1 MKVNLHHLF
10 LFFFALT
17 ATSCFKDEPNRETMQ
32 AGGSW
37 KIDKVTI
44 TNYDSLG
51 VEQNATTTEE
61 AGFLMLSHTD
71 DFLFENGFSA
81 EYYLDRLTN
90 SEMYRHFYDA
100 NIWGVSPVAKSFNLG
115 IQDPSTGFTTPVVS
129 YTILKLNNRKMDLQY
144 VRLHP
149 ITGAVVFVELWQLK
163 RATH

>member
-1 MKVNLHHLF
+1 MKLNLIYSSLV
-10 LFFFALT
+10 LVAI
-17 ATSCFKDEPNRETMQ
+17 ATTGCFKSDPAKETMQ

-37 KIDKVTI
+37 KIEKVTI

-51 VEQNATTTEE
+51 VEKNSATSEE

-71 DFLFENGFSA
+71 DFLYENSFSA

-90 SEMYRHFYDA
+90 SEMYLYFGYA
-100 NIWGVSPVAKSFNLG
+100 NIWGVAPASKTFNLSS
-115 IQDPSTGFTTPVVS
+115 QDPTTGFTSPVVS
-129 YTILKLNNRKMDLQY
+129 YTVLKLNNRKMDLQY

-149 ITGAVVFVELWQLK
+149 ITGAIVFKELWQLK

>member
-1 MKVNLHHLF
+1 MKRNFIFPLLLMLLVS
-10 LFFFALT
+10 
-17 ATSCFKDEPNRETMQ
+17 ATGCFKSNPDKETMQ

-37 KIDKVTI
+37 KIEKVTI

-51 VEQNATTTEE
+51 VEKNSATSEE

-90 SEMYRHFYDA
+90 SEMYGLFGSADV
-100 NIWGVSPVAKSFNLG
+100 WGVAPSGRNFNLG
-115 IQDPSTGFTTPVVS
+115 SVDPSSG
-129 YTILKLNNRKMDLQY
+129 YTFSVASFSILKLNNRKMDLQY